1 VYSELEGYLQQLED
15 LHGQIGDLITDL
27 PSQALNW
34 RPTERVDDHATNS
47 LAALATHVAGSEQF
61 WITETVGG
69 RHISRDRAAE
79 FLVEVTDF
87 AELHRLLEKVAVET
101 KEVLSTLSKS
111 DLNSVREV
119 QGKTITVRWC
129 ILHVIEHAA
138 LHLGHMQLTYQL
150 WTGGKSKLTPS
161 WHQRMSD

>member
-1 VYSELEGYLQQLED
+1 MYSELEGYLQQLED

-27 PSQALNW
+27 PSAALNW
-34 RPTERVDDHATNS
+34 RPTKRIDDHSTNS

-61 WITETVGG
+61 WISVTVGG

-87 AELHRLLEKVAVET
+87 TDLRRRLENVAAET
-101 KEVLSTLSKS
+101 KEVLSTLSEQ
-111 DLNSVREV
+111 DLNSVRQLE
-119 QGKTITVRWC
+119 GKTITVRWC

-150 WTGGKSKLTPS
+150 WAGGKSKPTLS
-161 WHQRMSD
+161 WSQRLSD